1 MIAQLDPLG
10 YFTATDPVFRPQIG
24 RLFGEFRASE
34 RREQREKRVDE
45 SYHRR
50 REPIVNTAKMGVA
63 RYFYPAQPQVSCGDF
78 VSNSRIV

>member
-1 MIAQLDPLG
+1 
-10 YFTATDPVFRPQIG
+10 
-24 RLFGEFRASE
+24 
-34 RREQREKRVDE
+34 VDE